1 MKRNFPIELL
11 APAKDKQC
19 AFTAINYGADA
30 IYIGASNF
38 GARKNAANN
47 LEDIKEI
54 IDYAHKFNVKVFIT
68 INTILF
74 DNELKPA
81 QELINKLYEYKA
93 DAIIIQDMGLL
104 ELDLPPI
111 ALHSSTQCHNSTL
124 EKVKFL
130 EKVGFERAILA
141 RELSLDEIKEIGKNT
156 NIELET
162 FIQGAL
168 CVSYSGQ
175 CYLSYAIGGRSA
187 NRGECAQPCRKKYSL
202 VDKNDKVIAKNQ
214 HLLCLKDFNASDY
227 LEELIDAGV
236 SSFKI
241 EGRLKDENYIKN
253 TVSFYRQKLD
263 EIIAKKGLKR
273 ASLGTSAKDLEPNL
287 YKTFNRDF
295 CSYFLNGRDK
305 NITSFLTP
313 KNRGEFIGTITE
325 IKKHSFSV
333 GGKLNK
339 NDGISFF
346 DENSELCGFKI
357 EKVENNWY
365 FPNSMDKIKKG
376 LKIYRNFDY
385 EFNKKLENSNITRK
399 IAIDLDIKITDKT
412 IEVLIKD
419 ELNNSHLLT
428 IKNDFEPAQN
438 IEKASQNIEKQFSKL
453 GSTEFILNNFTLNGE
468 KIPFIKINE
477 LNEIRRQLIDE
488 FVKIREYNYETQ
500 KQKHIKYSPYFLTEL
515 DYKSN
520 INNEK
525 AKEFYEKCGATC
537 LEYGLEHNSNK
548 SFQNK
553 QLMETKHCLKYSLGF
568 CSRNK
573 STLKVNEPLFL
584 VDEKGQKY
592 QLEFDCK
599 NCKMKIFSNCTKK

>member
-11 APAKDKQC
+11 APAKDKNC

-30 IYIGASNF
+30 IYIGANNF

-54 IDYAHKFNVKVFIT
+54 IDYAHKFNVKVFVT
-68 INTILF
+68 INTVLF

-104 ELDLPPI
+104 EMDLPPI

-124 EKVKFL
+124 EKIKFL

-141 RELSLDEIKEIGKNT
+141 RELSLEEIKEIGKNT

-162 FIQGAL
+162 FVQGAL

-202 VDKNDKVIAKNQ
+202 VDKNGNFIAKNQ
-214 HLLCLKDFNASDY
+214 HLLCLKDFNASEY

-273 ASLGTSAKDLEPNL
+273 ASMGDSLINFEPNL

-295 CSYFLNGRDK
+295 CSYFLNGRNK
-305 NITSFLTP
+305 NITSFSTP

-325 IKKHSFSV
+325 IKKHSFKIN
-333 GGKLNK
+333 GQLNK

-346 DENSELCGFKI
+346 DENNELCGTKI
-357 EKVENNWY
+357 EKIENNWY
-365 FPNSMDKIKKG
+365 YPNSMDKIKKG
-376 LKIYRNFDY
+376 MNIYRNFDY
-385 EFNKKLENSNITRK
+385 EFNKQLENSNIVRK
-399 IAIDLDIKITDKT
+399 IPVALTVKITPQK
-412 IEVLIKD
+412 IELQIKD
-419 ELNNSHLLT
+419 ELNNSYQL
-428 IKNDFEPAQN
+428 IIENNFEPAQN
-438 IEKASQNIEKQFSKL
+438 VEKAKENIEKQFSKL
-453 GSTEFILNNFTLNGE
+453 GSTEFILNKFVLIGE
-468 KIPFIKINE
+468 NIPFIKINK
-477 LNEIRRQLIDE
+477 LNEIRRQLIE
-488 FVKIREYNYETQ
+488 KFTAIRANNYILQ
-500 KQKHIKYSPYFLTEL
+500 KQRAINYAPYFVTEL

-537 LEYGLEHNSNK
+537 IEYGLEHNAHNTV
-548 SFQNK
+548 QQK
-553 QLMETKHCLKYSLGF
+553 QLMETKHCIKYSLGC
-568 CSRNK
+568 CSK
-573 STLKVNEPLFL
+573 DKTAKKLSEPLFL
-584 VDEKGQKY
+584 LDEKGQKY
-592 QLEFDCK
+592 SLQFDCK
-599 NCKMKIFSNCTKK
+599 NCRMKIFYDSNN

>member
-11 APAKDKQC
+11 APAKDKNC
-19 AFTAINYGADA
+19 AITAINCGADA
-30 IYIGASNF
+30 VYIGANNF

-68 INTILF
+68 INTVLF

-93 DAIIIQDMGLL
+93 DAIIIQDMSLL
-104 ELDLPPI
+104 ELDLSPI

-141 RELSLDEIKEIGKNT
+141 RELSLEEIREIGKNT
-156 NIELET
+156 SIELET

-202 VDKNDKVIAKNQ
+202 IDKNGKFIAKNQ

-253 TVSFYRQKLD
+253 TVSYYRQKLD
-263 EIIAKKGLKR
+263 RIIEKKGLSR
-273 ASLGTSAKDLEPNL
+273 ASYGISNIDFIPDLN
-287 YKTFNRDF
+287 KTFNRGF
-295 CSYFLNGRDK
+295 CSYFLKGRSKD
-305 NITSFLTP
+305 ITSFLTP
-313 KNRGEFIGTITE
+313 KNQGEFVGVVSDV
-325 IKKHSFSV
+325 KKHSFKIN
-333 GGKLNK
+333 GKLNK

-346 DENSELCGFKI
+346 DENNELCGTKIDKI
-357 EKVENNWY
+357 ENGY
-365 FPNSMDKIKKG
+365 LFPNSMEKIRKG

-385 EFNKKLENSNITRK
+385 EFNKKLENANITRK
-399 IAIDLDIKITDKT
+399 IPIDIIFQVEKNNIKI
-412 IEVLIKD
+412 IIVD
-419 ELNNSHLLT
+419 EYHNEFSLVFE
-428 IKNDFEPAQN
+428 NDFEYAQN
-438 IEKASQNIEKQFSKL
+438 QQKAKENIEKQFSKL
-453 GSTEFILNNFTLNGE
+453 GTTEFVLNNIKIMGE
-468 KIPFIKINE
+468 NLPFIPINKLNQIRRELFDNYSKERINNYILKQQSKINYSE
-477 LNEIRRQLIDE
+477 FID
-488 FVKIREYNYETQ
+488 K
-500 KQKHIKYSPYFLTEL
+500 
-515 DYKSN
+515 N
-520 INNEK
+520 INYKNNVTNEK
-525 AKEFYEKCGATC
+525 AKEFYEKCGSDVF
-537 LEYGLEHNSNK
+537 EYGLEHLSHK
-548 SFQNK
+548 HFAGK
-553 QLMETKHCLKYSLGF
+553 QLMETKHCLRYSLGF
-568 CSRNK
+568 CNK
-573 STLKVNEPLFL
+573 DKNAKKLLEPLYL
-584 VDEKGQKY
+584 LDEKNQKY
-592 QLEFDCK
+592 KLEFDCK
-599 NCKMKIFSNCTKK
+599 NCRMKIYLD